1 MPAQHRLVVER
12 AALHDDMLPQFL
24 RISELDDLEQ
34 RILDD
39 RTRQTRTDVLY
50 RRALLLR
57 LLDVGVHEHGA
68 ARSQINRGG
77 RKEGFRCESFRRVAH
92 RVCEIFQEAAAAG
105 RTRFIQQ
112 NRVHRAVF

>member
-1 MPAQHRLVVER
+1 MER

-24 RISELDDLEQ
+24 RISEFDDLEQ
-34 RILDD
+34 CVLDD
-39 RTRQTRTDVLY
+39 RARQTRTDVLY

-77 RKEGFRCESFRRVAH
+77 REEGFRRESFRRVAH
-92 RVCEIFQEAAAAG
+92 RVREVLQEAAAAG
-105 RTRFIQQ
+105 
-112 NRVHRAVF
+112 